1 MATVKKVSVLLS
13 REDAAW
19 ARATAKRRR
28 VSVSSV
34 VSSALE
40 RQRKLEAR
48 ERLLD
53 GLGREAIS
61 EGEGAALRRE
71 IRGVE

>member
-1 MATVKKVSVLLS
+1 MATVKKISVSLS
-13 REDAAW
+13 HEDAAW

-28 VSVSSV
+28 VSLSSV

-40 RQRKLEAR
+40 SQRKLEIR

-53 GLGREAIS
+53 RLGRTDIS
-61 EGEGAALRRE
+61 EEDVSTLRHE
-71 IRGVE
+71 LGV